1 MGLKVIV
8 LMPKEV
14 IVSEKTPKPVGP
26 YSQAVKAGNFLFIS
40 GQLPINP
47 TTGEIVRGNFEE
59 AVKIVLENVKSI
71 VEEAGGTMDDIVKVT
86 VYMKGLN
93 LFSKFNEIYSQYFR
107 DKYPARVVVEVSKIP
122 KDVDLEVEAIA
133 YIGR

>member
-1 MGLKVIV
+1 
-8 LMPKEV
+8 MPKEV
-14 IVSEKTPKPVGP
+14 IVSEKAPKPVGP

-47 TTGEIVRGNFEE
+47 ATGEIVRGNFEE
-59 AVKIVLENVKSI
+59 AVKVVLENVKSI

-86 VYMKGLN
+86 VYMKDLS
-93 LFSKFNEIYSQYFR
+93 LFSEFNEIYSQYFR
-107 DKYPARVVVEVSKIP
+107 DKYPARVVVEVSRIP
-122 KDVDLEVEAIA
+122 KDADLEVEAIA

>member
-1 MGLKVIV
+1 
-8 LMPKEV
+8 MPKEV
-14 IVSEKTPKPVGP
+14 IVSEKAPKPVGP

-47 TTGEIVRGNFEE
+47 ATGGIVRGNFEE

-86 VYMKGLN
+86 VYMKDLS
-93 LFSKFNEIYSQYFR
+93 LFSKFNEIYSQYFK
-107 DKYPARVVVEVSKIP
+107 DKYPARVVVEVSRIP
-122 KDVDLEVEAIA
+122 KDADLEVEAIA
-133 YIGR
+133 YISR

>member
-1 MGLKVIV
+1 
-8 LMPKEV
+8 MPKEV
-14 IVSEKTPKPVGP
+14 IVSEKAPKPVGP

-47 TTGEIVRGNFEE
+47 ATGEIIRGNFEE

-86 VYMKGLN
+86 VYMKDLS
-93 LFSKFNEIYSQYFR
+93 LFSKFNEIYSQYFK
-107 DKYPARVVVEVSKIP
+107 DKYPARVVVEVSRIP
-122 KDVDLEVEAIA
+122 KDADLEVEAIA
-133 YIGR
+133 YISR

>member
-1 MGLKVIV
+1 
-8 LMPKEV
+8 MPKEV
-14 IVSEKTPKPVGP
+14 IVSKKAPKPVGP

-47 TTGEIVRGNFEE
+47 ATGEIVRGNFEE
-59 AVKIVLENVKSI
+59 AVKVVLENVKSI

-86 VYMKGLN
+86 VYMKDLS

-107 DKYPARVVVEVSKIP
+107 DKYPARVVVEVSRIP
-122 KDVDLEVEAIA
+122 KDADLEVEAIA

>member
-1 MGLKVIV
+1 VIV

-14 IVSEKTPKPVGP
+14 IVSEKAPKPVGP

-47 TTGEIVRGNFEE
+47 ATGGIVRGNFEE
-59 AVKIVLENVKSI
+59 AVKVVLENVKSI

-86 VYMKGLN
+86 VYMKDLS

-107 DKYPARVVVEVSKIP
+107 DKYPARVVVEVSRIP
-122 KDVDLEVEAIA
+122 KDADLEVEAIA

>member
-1 MGLKVIV
+1 
-8 LMPKEV
+8 MPKEV
-14 IVSEKTPKPVGP
+14 IVSEKAPKPVGP

-47 TTGEIVRGNFEE
+47 ATGEIVRGNFEE
-59 AVKIVLENVKSI
+59 AVKVVLENVKSI

-86 VYMKGLN
+86 VYMKDLS

-107 DKYPARVVVEVSKIP
+107 DKYPARVVVEVSRIP
-122 KDVDLEVEAIA
+122 KDADLEVEAIA

>member
-1 MGLKVIV
+1 
-8 LMPKEV
+8 MPKEV
-14 IVSEKTPKPVGP
+14 VISEKAPKPVGP

-47 TTGEIVRGNFEE
+47 ATGEIVRGNFEE
-59 AVKIVLENVKSI
+59 AVKVVLENVKSI

-86 VYMKGLN
+86 VYIKDLS
-93 LFSKFNEIYSQYFR
+93 LFSEFNEIYSQYFR
-107 DKYPARVVVEVSKIP
+107 DKYPARVVVEVSRIP
-122 KDVDLEVEAIA
+122 KDADLEVEAIA

>member
-1 MGLKVIV
+1 
-8 LMPKEV
+8 MPKEV
-14 IVSEKTPKPVGP
+14 IVSEKAPKPVGP

-47 TTGEIVRGNFEE
+47 AMGEIVRGNFEE
-59 AVKIVLENVKSI
+59 AVKVVLENVKSI

-86 VYMKGLN
+86 VYMKDLS
-93 LFSKFNEIYSQYFR
+93 LFSKFNEIYSQYFK
-107 DKYPARVVVEVSKIP
+107 DKYPARVVVEVSRIP
-122 KDVDLEVEAIA
+122 KDADLEVEAIA

>member
-1 MGLKVIV
+1 
-8 LMPKEV
+8 MPKEV
-14 IVSEKTPKPVGP
+14 IVSEKAPKPVGP

-47 TTGEIVRGNFEE
+47 ATGEIVRGNFEE
-59 AVKIVLENVKSI
+59 AVKVVLENVKSI

-86 VYMKGLN
+86 VYIKDLS
-93 LFSKFNEIYSQYFR
+93 LFSEFNEIYSQYFR
-107 DKYPARVVVEVSKIP
+107 DKYPARVVVEVSRIP
-122 KDVDLEVEAIA
+122 KDADLEVEAIA

>member
-1 MGLKVIV
+1 
-8 LMPKEV
+8 MPKEV
-14 IVSEKTPKPVGP
+14 IVSEKAPKPVGP

-47 TTGEIVRGNFEE
+47 ATGEIIRGNFEE

-86 VYMKGLN
+86 VYMKDLS

-107 DKYPARVVVEVSKIP
+107 DKYPARVVVEVSRIP
-122 KDVDLEVEAIA
+122 KDADLEVEAIA

>member
-1 MGLKVIV
+1 
-8 LMPKEV
+8 MPKEV
-14 IVSEKTPKPVGP
+14 IVSKKAPKPVGP

-47 TTGEIVRGNFEE
+47 ATGEIIRGNFEE

-86 VYMKGLN
+86 VYMKDLS
-93 LFSKFNEIYSQYFR
+93 LFSKFNEIYSQYFK
-107 DKYPARVVVEVSKIP
+107 DKYPARVVVEVSRIP
-122 KDVDLEVEAIA
+122 KDADLEVEAIA
-133 YIGR
+133 YISR

>member
-1 MGLKVIV
+1 
-8 LMPKEV
+8 MPKEV
-14 IVSEKTPKPVGP
+14 IVSEKAPKPVGP

-47 TTGEIVRGNFEE
+47 ATGGIVRGNFEE
-59 AVKIVLENVKSI
+59 AVKVVLENVKSI

-86 VYMKGLN
+86 VYMKDLS
-93 LFSKFNEIYSQYFR
+93 LFSEFNEIYSQYFR
-107 DKYPARVVVEVSKIP
+107 DKYPARVVVEVSRIP
-122 KDVDLEVEAIA
+122 KDADLEVEAIA